1 MKSDRKEEG
10 GNPRI
15 GSIFELI
22 LPVHTKRSSAWITC
36 GDVSIII
43 SLYPFLFY
51 RSFSCCCLDSLWIN
65 IIDVS
70 LLSLHCQTLKS
81 KIIGF
86 PRLWFGVAK
95 MLFWEFC
102 SSSCVMFAFLYLFI
116 WTWYQNINA
125 LFIYAYKELGEDST
139 EWNRQFM
146 KRSIIITHML

>member
-1 MKSDRKEEG
+1 MLVLESSIPSTVIFSKMKSDRKEEG

-116 WTWYQNINA
+116 CLNMVP
-125 LFIYAYKELGEDST
+125 KH
-139 EWNRQFM
+139 
-146 KRSIIITHML
+146 KRIIHICI